1 MILRPRTFAEVIDRM
16 AALPPVTAAVAG
28 ATERTVVEGA
38 VLAAEAGIISP
49 ILVGPAGRVAE
60 VVAMVPGAEGLPVV
74 DTGPG
79 YAAVERSVDLV
90 EAGEAQL
97 LAKGHVHTAVFLR
110 PLIHRLRTDRP
121 VSHLFVAEMPG
132 YPKLLGITD
141 AAVNIAPDLG
151 RKVALIENVVEL
163 ARSFGDGL
171 VKVAALSAI
180 EIVNPA
186 LASTL
191 DGHAL
196 ARMSEQGRIPGA
208 LVAGPVPFDAAVS
221 PRAAAIKNM
230 SSPVAGRAD
239 LVLVPDLDTGNILA
253 KGLAHLAGATLAGV
267 VLGARVPAVLTSR
280 SDSPHSRLV
289 SFAVAAAQHHL
300 AGGYR
305 FEQHPDTGDM

>member
-1 MILRPRTFAEVIDRM
+1 MILRPRTFAGIVDRV
-16 AALPPVTAAVAG
+16 AALTPVTAAVAG

-49 ILVGPAGRVAE
+49 ILVGPADRVAE
-60 VVAMVPGAEGLPVV
+60 AVSEVPAAAGFPVV
-74 DTGPG
+74 EAGPG
-79 YAAVERSVDLV
+79 YASVERAVDLV
-90 EAGEAQL
+90 ETGEAQM

-141 AAVNIAPDLG
+141 AAVNIAPDLK

-163 ARSFGDGL
+163 ARSLGDGML
-171 VKVAALSAI
+171 KVAALSAI

-186 LASTL
+186 LRSTL
-191 DGHAL
+191 DAHTL
-196 ARMSEQGRIPGA
+196 AQMSERGEIPGA

-221 PRAAAIKNM
+221 PQAAAIKNM
-230 SSPVAGRAD
+230 SSPVAGHAD

-280 SDSPHSRLV
+280 SDTPHSRLV

-300 AGGYR
+300 GGGVR
-305 FEQHPDTGDM
+305 PDPESDPGGT

>member
-1 MILRPRTFAEVIDRM
+1 MLLRPRTFAEIVDRVAAM
-16 AALPPVTAAVAG
+16 APVTAAVAG
-28 ATERTVVEGA
+28 ATEKTVVEGA

-49 ILVGPAGRVAE
+49 ILVGPGEQVSAVVAE
-60 VVAMVPGAEGLPVV
+60 VAGAEDLPVV
-74 DTGPG
+74 DAGPD
-79 YAAVERSVDLV
+79 YATVERAVDLV
-90 EAGEAQL
+90 EGGDAEM

-110 PLIHRLRTDRP
+110 PLIHRLRTDRV
-121 VSHLFVAEMPG
+121 VSHLFVAELPG

-141 AAVNIAPDLG
+141 AAVNIAPDLK
-151 RKVALIENVVEL
+151 RKVAIVENVVNL

-171 VKVAALSAI
+171 LKVAALSAI

-186 LASTL
+186 LVSTL
-191 DGHAL
+191 DAHAL
-196 ARMSEQGRIPGA
+196 ARMSEQGQIPGA

-221 PRAAAIKNM
+221 PEAAAIKNM
-230 SSPVAGRAD
+230 TSPVAGHAD

-289 SFAVAAAQHHL
+289 SFAVAAAQHHFTHRRE
-300 AGGYR
+300 A
-305 FEQHPDTGDM
+305 T